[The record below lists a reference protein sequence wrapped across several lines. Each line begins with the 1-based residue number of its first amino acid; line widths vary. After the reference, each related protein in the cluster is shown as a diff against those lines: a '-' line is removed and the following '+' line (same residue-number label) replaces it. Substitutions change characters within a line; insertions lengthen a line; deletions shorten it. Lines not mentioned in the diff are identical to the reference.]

1 MTARKPFSIASPS
14 STSCQGCM
22 RPPPLDLLPWLPRSI
37 APGHGGS
44 GVGPGEEKAMSDTTH
59 WVGTWTATP
68 APGEG
73 AAFANHT
80 LRMMPRV
87 SLGGSV
93 LRVRISNAYGARP
106 LTIGAARV
114 GVRSGGPAVV
124 AGSNRRVT
132 FGGEP
137 SATIAARALI
147 LSDPVQ
153 LALAPL
159 SDLAVSVHLPGDLPA
174 SFGITGRYARQTNY
188 VSAPGHF

>member
-1 MTARKPFSIASPS
+1 
-14 STSCQGCM
+14 
-22 RPPPLDLLPWLPRSI
+22 
-37 APGHGGS
+37 
-44 GVGPGEEKAMSDTTH
+44 MSDATR

-93 LRVRISNAYGARP
+93 LRVRISNAYGTRP
-106 LTIGAARV
+106 LAIGAARI
-114 GVRSGGPAVV
+114 GVRSGGPVVV

-137 SATIAARALI
+137 GATIAAGALI

-153 LALAPL
+153 LELAPR
-159 SDLAVSVHLPGDLPA
+159 SEERRVGKEW
-174 SFGITGRYARQTNY
+174 R
-188 VSAPGHF
+188 SA

>member
-1 MTARKPFSIASPS
+1 
-14 STSCQGCM
+14 
-22 RPPPLDLLPWLPRSI
+22 
-37 APGHGGS
+37 
-44 GVGPGEEKAMSDTTH
+44 MSDTTH
-59 WVGTWTATP
+59 WVGTWTAAP

-93 LRVRISNAYGARP
+93 LRVRISNAYGTRP
-106 LTIGAARV
+106 LAIGAARV

-137 SATIAARALI
+137 SATIAAGAVI
-147 LSDPVQ
+147 VSDPVR
-153 LALAPL
+153 LEVAPL

-188 VSAPGHF
+188 VSPPGNFTASVVMPVGQITGDWFFVSGIDVLTSAETAGSWRSGIR